1 MHRYTSLDILRW
13 VAVLGMI
20 VFHANYLWEYVFDE
34 PPFLESDTFWKIF
47 WYLVGVLFITVSG
60 IVSSLTQLGKSSH
73 TILKKMVQRVGILS
87 LVALGISIITILFFP
102 EQKITW
108 GILHFFALASLIG
121 ITTARL
127 WMMNL
132 ILGVCL
138 LIGAH
143 WLPEYS
149 DSILL
154 IPLGIPPRDYF
165 SADYYPF
172 IPWFGYYLIG
182 QGIGN
187 ILYRYHLLKWLDWNR
202 AGSSFFMF
210 CGRHALIIY
219 ILHVPI
225 LYGIGRVYFSFW

>member
-1 MHRYTSLDILRW
+1 MHRFTGLDILRW

-20 VFHANYLWEYVFDE
+20 VFHANYLWEYVFDQLPLIE
-34 PPFLESDTFWKIF
+34 NETFWQIF
-47 WYLVGVLFITVSG
+47 RYIVVILFIAVAG
-60 IVSSLTQLGKSSH
+60 ILASLTQLGKSSH
-73 TILKKMVQRVGILS
+73 TILKKMVRRVGILS
-87 LVALGISIITILFFP
+87 LVALGISVVTLLFFP

-121 ITTARL
+121 ILTIRL
-127 WMMNL
+127 WVMNL
-132 ILGVCL
+132 LLGIIF
-138 LIGAH
+138 LISAH
-143 WLPEYS
+143 WLPAHS

-165 SADYYPF
+165 SADYYPL

-202 AGSSFFMF
+202 AGYSFFIF
-210 CGRHALIIY
+210 CGRHALTIY

-225 LYGIGRVYFSFW
+225 LYSIGRVYFSFW